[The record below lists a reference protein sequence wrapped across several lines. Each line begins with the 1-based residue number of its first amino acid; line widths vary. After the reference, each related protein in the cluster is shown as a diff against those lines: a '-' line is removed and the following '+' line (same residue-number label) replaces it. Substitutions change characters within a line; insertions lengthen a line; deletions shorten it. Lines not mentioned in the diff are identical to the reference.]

1 MNKNADVIL
10 ISGSTSGIGKA
21 IATRFIDEGYIVL
34 QNSRNSIPPE
44 ELIGQKHYV
53 ADVTSSNQCMDLISQ
68 ILKDFGR
75 LNVLVANVGGG
86 KEVSTE
92 IQAPERL
99 MHFLNLNL
107 FSATNLIS
115 ASLNALKE
123 TKGNV
128 VAVSSICGHLPST
141 SAPVEYSVAKAS
153 LNSYIKSLAYKY
165 SGDRIR
171 FNAVAPGNVLFKGS
185 TWEKKLFDDELL
197 TKEYIERNVPLND
210 FVSMQEV
217 ANAVH
222 FLASPMSSNTTGT
235 ILTIDGGQSL

>member
-92 IQAPERL
+92 IHAPERL

-197 TKEYIERNVPLND
+197 TKEYIEKNVPLND

>member
-197 TKEYIERNVPLND
+197 TKEYIEKNVPLND

>member
-1 MNKNADVIL
+1 
-10 ISGSTSGIGKA
+10 
-21 IATRFIDEGYIVL
+21 
-34 QNSRNSIPPE
+34 
-44 ELIGQKHYV
+44 
-53 ADVTSSNQCMDLISQ
+53 MDLISQ

-197 TKEYIERNVPLND
+197 TKEYIEKNVPLND